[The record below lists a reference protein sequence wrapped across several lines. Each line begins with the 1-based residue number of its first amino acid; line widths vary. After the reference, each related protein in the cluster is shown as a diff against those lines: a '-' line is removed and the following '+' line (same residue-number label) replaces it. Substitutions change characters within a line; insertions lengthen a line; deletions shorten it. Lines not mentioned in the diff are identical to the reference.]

1 MFKGTT
7 IEDLLAAVERAEERT
22 TPETK
27 PAMRVKMTAPRFDQY
42 RTFIYEMQYTEPVQI
57 GAA

>member
-7 IEDLLAAVERAEERT
+7 IEDLLATVERAEQRARKST
-22 TPETK
+22 TR
-27 PAMRVKMTAPRFDQY
+27 MSVKVSAPRFEHY